1 MLKKEEIL
9 SRTNNGLSVFK
20 HYLPGE
26 WRIGRHFL
34 NPLYE
39 DRKASCNI
47 YFDRHSGMYK
57 MKDFGNDSYS
67 GDCFFFVGQLKGLDC
82 NRPADFVEILET
94 IDRDLGLGLAYGSP
108 LPVPPPAGNR
118 TASHEPEET
127 PEKPVKPY
135 QFREQKFTLAE
146 LVYWQQY
153 GITPE
158 VLERYKVCS
167 LREYSSE
174 TAEGKPYTYTSSVAE
189 PMYGYKGKR
198 HIKLYRPFS
207 TPRFLYGGSFG
218 ENYCFGLEQLPAK
231 GDTLFITGG
240 EKDVLSLAAHGF
252 HAICFNSETVT
263 IPPTLVYRLTFRF
276 KHIVLLFDM
285 DKTGRESSC
294 KQEKQLEEFG
304 VKRLLLPLPG
314 TKEEKDISD
323 YFEAGN
329 TREDFLKL
337 FIEFL
342 DNLYSD
348 TLIMLKSCEI
358 DFNNPPAKAQVI
370 ISAGD
375 VPLGTQGNLFGITGG
390 EGTGKSNYVAA
401 IVAGCICPAET
412 DIDTLGIQVTP
423 NNRHK
428 AVLLYDTEQ
437 SEVQLFKNASNLLA
451 RAKQPEKPDE
461 LKAFCLTGMSRKER
475 LNAIVQSMDKFY
487 YQYGGIQLVVIDG
500 IADLV
505 KSANDEAESVAVI
518 DELYRLAG
526 IYNTCILCVLHFV
539 PNGLKLRG
547 HLGSELQRKA
557 ATILSIEKDEE
568 PTQSVVKA
576 LKVRDGSPLDVPLML
591 FAWDKEA
598 GMHVYRGEKPRE
610 EKEKRKE
617 RELVGVA
624 RELFGRQAH
633 ITYIDLCEQLQ
644 QILDVKERTAKS
656 YIRFMRE
663 KEIIVKSPSNQ
674 SYFIPG
680 ITLKTEIQCI

>member
-1 MLKKEEIL
+1 MLRKEEIL
-9 SRTNNGLSVFK
+9 ERTSNGLAVFK
-20 HYLPGE
+20 HYLPGN
-26 WRIGRHFL
+26 WRIGRNFL

-39 DRKASCNI
+39 DSKASCNI
-47 YFDRHSGMYK
+47 YFDRRGGIYK

-67 GDCFFFVGQLKGLDC
+67 GDCFFLVGQLKGLDC
-82 NRPADFVEILET
+82 NRAADFVEILEI
-94 IDRDLGLGLAYGSP
+94 IDRDLGLGLASGTPVSVSP
-108 LPVPPPAGNR
+108 VTVRRAVPDK
-118 TASHEPEET
+118 PEET

-135 QFREQKFTLAE
+135 QFREQKFPLAE

-158 VLERYKVCS
+158 LLEHYKVCS
-167 LREYSSE
+167 LREYNSE

-189 PMYGYKGKR
+189 PMYGYKGKQ

-285 DKTGRESSC
+285 DKTGRESS
-294 KQEKQLEEFG
+294 
-304 VKRLLLPLPG
+304 R
-314 TKEEKDISD
+314 
-323 YFEAGN
+323 
-329 TREDFLKL
+329 
-337 FIEFL
+337 
-342 DNLYSD
+342 
-348 TLIMLKSCEI
+348 
-358 DFNNPPAKAQVI
+358 
-370 ISAGD
+370 
-375 VPLGTQGNLFGITGG
+375 NLFGITGG

-401 IVAGCICPAET
+401 IVAGCICPAGAEV
-412 DIDTLGIQVTP
+412 DTLGVQITA
-423 NNRHK
+423 NGRHK

-437 SEVQLFKNASNLLA
+437 SEVQLFKNVSNLLA
-451 RAKQPEKPDE
+451 RAKQPDKPDE

-557 ATILSIEKDEE
+557 ATILSIEKDDE
-568 PTQSVVKA
+568 PAQSVVKA

-598 GMHVYRGEKPRE
+598 GMHVYKGEKPRE

-617 RELVGVA
+617 RELVNVA
-624 RELFGRQAH
+624 RDIFGRQTR

-644 QILDVKERTAKS
+644 QVLDIKERTAKS

-663 KEIIVKSPSNQ
+663 RDIITKDTANQ
-674 SYFIPG
+674 SCFVIGSYNLRWNTGCP
-680 ITLKTEIQCI
+680 

>member
-1 MLKKEEIL
+1 MLRKEEIL
-9 SRTNNGLSVFK
+9 DRTNNGLAVFK
-20 HYLPGE
+20 HYIPGN
-26 WRIGRHFL
+26 WRTGRNFF

-39 DRKASCNI
+39 DNKASCNI
-47 YFDRHSGMYK
+47 YFDRHNGIYK

-67 GDCFFFVGQLKGLDC
+67 GDCFFFVGILRGIDC
-82 NRPADFVEILET
+82 NNPSGFIEILET
-94 IDRDLGLGLAYGSP
+94 IDRDLCLGLATGNP
-108 LPVPPPAGNR
+108 IPATR
-118 TASHEPEET
+118 SQQIVVEAKTEQ
-127 PEKPVKPY
+127 PEKETKPY
-135 QFREQKFTLAE
+135 QFREQRFTAAE
-146 LVYWQQY
+146 LEYWQQY
-153 GITPE
+153 GITPTT
-158 VLERYKVCS
+158 LEQYRVVS
-167 LREYSSE
+167 LRDFSSE
-174 TAEGKPYTYTSSVAE
+174 TAEGTPFSYTSSATE
-189 PMYGYKGKR
+189 PMFGYKSKR
-198 HIKLYRPFS
+198 YIKLYRPFS
-207 TPRFLYGGSFG
+207 KTRFLYGGCFG
-218 ENYCFGLEQLPAK
+218 DSYCFGLEQLPSK

-240 EKDVLSLAAHGF
+240 EKDVMALAAHGF

-263 IPPTLVYRLTFRF
+263 IPPTLVYKLTFRF
-276 KHIVLLFDM
+276 KHIILLYDT
-285 DKTGRESSC
+285 DKTGKESAT
-294 KQEKQLEEFG
+294 KHEKLLAEFG
-304 VKRLLLPLPG
+304 VKRLLLPLAG

-323 YFEAGN
+323 YFRLGN
-329 TREDFLKL
+329 SRADLQKL
-337 FIEFL
+337 FIDFL

-401 IVAGCICPAET
+401 IVAGCICSP
-412 DIDTLGIQVTP
+412 DVDVDTLGIEVAT
-423 NNRHK
+423 NNKQK

-437 SEVQLFKNASNLLA
+437 SEVQLFKNATKLLT
-451 RAKQPEKPDE
+451 RAKQPDKPE
-461 LKAFCLTGMSRKER
+461 EFKAFCLTGMSRKER

-505 KSANDEAESVAVI
+505 KSANDEVESVAVI

-557 ATILSIEKDEE
+557 ATILSIEKDDE
-568 PTQSVVKA
+568 PAVSVVKA

-591 FAWDKEA
+591 FAWDKAA
-598 GMHVYRGEKPRE
+598 GMHTYKGEKPRE

-617 RELVGVA
+617 KELVNVA
-624 RELFGRQAH
+624 RELFGKQTFL
-633 ITYIDLCEQLQ
+633 TYIDLCEQLQ

-663 KEIIVKSPSNQ
+663 KDIIVKDPSNQ
-674 SYFIPG
+674 SYYMIG
-680 ITLKTEIQCI
+680 LI

>member
-1 MLKKEEIL
+1 MNCMLRKEEIL

-20 HYLPGE
+20 HYLPGS
-26 WRIGRHFL
+26 WRIGRNFL

-39 DRKASCNI
+39 DSKASCNI
-47 YFDRHSGMYK
+47 YFDRHSGIYK
-57 MKDFGNDSYS
+57 MKDFGDDSYS
-67 GDCFFFVGQLKGLDC
+67 GDCFFLVGQLKGLDC
-82 NRPADFVEILET
+82 NRASDFIEILAT
-94 IDRDLGLGLAYGSP
+94 IDRDLGLGLASGIPAAVSP
-108 LPVPPPAGNR
+108 
-118 TASHEPEET
+118 TATHRAATSQREDT
-127 PEKPVKPY
+127 PEKPAKPY
-135 QFREQKFTLAE
+135 QFREQKFTPAE
-146 LVYWQQY
+146 LEYWRQY

-158 VLERYKVCS
+158 LLERYKVCS
-167 LREYSSE
+167 LREYHSE
-174 TAEGKPYTYTSSVAE
+174 TAEGKSYAYISSAAE

-218 ENYCFGLEQLPAK
+218 ESYCFGLEQLPAK

-263 IPPTLVYRLTFRF
+263 IPANLIFRLSFRF
-276 KHIVLLFDM
+276 KHI
-285 DKTGRESSC
+285 
-294 KQEKQLEEFG
+294 
-304 VKRLLLPLPG
+304 
-314 TKEEKDISD
+314 
-323 YFEAGN
+323 
-329 TREDFLKL
+329 
-337 FIEFL
+337 
-342 DNLYSD
+342 
-348 TLIMLKSCEI
+348 
-358 DFNNPPAKAQVI
+358 
-370 ISAGD
+370 
-375 VPLGTQGNLFGITGG
+375 
-390 EGTGKSNYVAA
+390 
-401 IVAGCICPAET
+401 
-412 DIDTLGIQVTP
+412 
-423 NNRHK
+423 
-428 AVLLYDTEQ
+428 VLLYDTEQ
-437 SEVQLFKNASNLLA
+437 SEVQLFKNVSNLLVRA
-451 RAKQPEKPDE
+451 RQPDKPDE

-557 ATILSIEKDEE
+557 ATILSIEKDED

-598 GMHVYRGEKPRE
+598 GMHTYRGEKPRE

-624 RELFGRQAH
+624 RDIFGRQTH

-644 QILDVKERTAKS
+644 QVLDIKERTAKS

-663 KEIIVKSPSNQ
+663 REIILKDPANQ
-674 SYFIPG
+674 SYFMIG
-680 ITLKTEIQCI
+680 LI